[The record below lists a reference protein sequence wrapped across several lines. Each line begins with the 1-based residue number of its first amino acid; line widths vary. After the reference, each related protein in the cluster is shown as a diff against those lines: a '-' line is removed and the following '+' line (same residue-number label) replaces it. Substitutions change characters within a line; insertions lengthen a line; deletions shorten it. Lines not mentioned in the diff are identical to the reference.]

1 MNGIKRCLGAVLVV
15 SAFAGAAR
23 GQGVEEN
30 TVEAASDVLREIMA
44 IPNNSIPESLLAE
57 AHGVAIIPGM
67 VKGAFIV
74 GVRRGKGVIVARDAS
89 GAWRAPVF
97 ITVTGGS
104 VGWQAGLESTDVIAV
119 FRNRRGVEG
128 LMRGKLTLGAD
139 ATVAAGPVGRQA
151 SVATD
156 AILKAE
162 IVSYSRTRGLFAGIA
177 IDGAAM
183 LINHRANAAY
193 YAPRPGQPKDA
204 VPAAAVKLV
213 EQIAFYAGPK
223 AKVIVNLRDTPMIA
237 SLPQSDDLETLRAQL
252 AESALRLDK
261 VLDSRWK
268 GFLMLPR
275 EFYAEGKT
283 PPKEAFDQCL
293 SRYSVVTN
301 DARYQELSARA
312 EFRETHALLLRYRN
326 ALDGAKLNTLNLP
339 PPPN

>member
-1 MNGIKRCLGAVLVV
+1 MEELHMPWSKRCVAAVVV
-15 SAFAGAAR
+15 FMAFAEVVR

-30 TVEAASDVLREIMA
+30 TVEAASNVLREIMA
-44 IPNNSIPESLLAE
+44 IPNNSIPEALLAE

-67 VKGAFIV
+67 IKGAFII
-74 GVRRGKGVIVARDAS
+74 GVRRGKGVLVARDAS

-193 YAPRPGQPKDA
+193 YVPRPGQPKDA

-223 AKVIVNLRDTPMIA
+223 AKVIVNLKDTPMIA

-252 AESALRLDK
+252 AESCAAFGQGSRLALERIPDATER
-261 VLDSRWK
+261 VLRR
-268 GFLMLPR
+268 R
-275 EFYAEGKT
+275 E
-283 PPKEAFDQCL
+283 
-293 SRYSVVTN
+293 
-301 DARYQELSARA
+301 DAAQGGVR
-312 EFRETHALLLRYRN
+312 
-326 ALDGAKLNTLNLP
+326 P
-339 PPPN
+339 VP